1 MKTSLLLLIIIA
13 ILVIVVGIVSFVISY
28 KQNIYAGGA
37 INVNLSKVLNTVPKN
52 VFINYSNDS
61 IYINK
66 SVTIYVGMVDNI
78 TNDSVNH
85 IYETPQLKGLLQE
98 FYMAGL
104 PAFTIYGLVNPT
116 IIIKKGVEVT
126 FDAFDLS
133 DYTYH
138 GLMIVNNSL
147 HPPYNAESLIS
158 AFNGVSNLSKDV
170 VVTGLILPPPIKEN
184 VYEESVNFYA
194 NNTGTYWYVCP
205 VPGHAQ
211 LGMYG
216 KIIVI

>member
-1 MKTSLLLLIIIA
+1 MDNNYSIQPSNQQNLPPSLLVAPAPNTSIP
-13 ILVIVVGIVSFVISY
+13 SRNKSNP
-28 KQNIYAGGA
+28 QNSPNNNSNNA
-37 INVNLSKVLNTVPKN
+37 KKN
-52 VFINYSNDS
+52 
-61 IYINK
+61 YINK

-78 TNDSVNH
+78 TNDSINH
-85 IYETPQLKGLLQE
+85 IYETLRLKGLLQE

-158 AFNGVSNLSKDV
+158 ALNGVSNLSKDV
-170 VVTGLILPPPIKEN
+170 IVTGLILPPLIKGN

-205 VPGHAQ
+205 VPGHAE
-211 LGMYG
+211 LGIYG